1 MTIIVLNPATKEPL
15 DPQRTPVNGD
25 LVEEIMPGGMKK
37 RYTFLDLVEPEPIP
51 IRIISVRS
59 FLNRFTLPERIALR
73 TAVGVDPIVEDLM
86 ESLKLAAF
94 IDLDDP
100 IIPPGLG
107 YIAGMSQAPDPV
119 IAQPIISPTRI
130 PELLVDGEEYE
141 EYTGFR

>member
-1 MTIIVLNPATKEPL
+1 MTIIVLNPTTKEPL
-15 DPQRTPVNGD
+15 DPQRAPVDGD
-25 LVEEIMPGGMKK
+25 LVEETMPGGMKK
-37 RYTFLDLVEPEPIP
+37 RYTYLGLLEPQPIP

-73 TAVGVDPIVEDLM
+73 TMVSMDPIVEDLF

-100 IIPPGLG
+100 LIPPGLG
-107 YIAGMSQAPDPV
+107 YIAGLSQPPDPV
-119 IAQPIISPTRI
+119 IAQPVISPTRI
-130 PELLVDGEEYE
+130 AELLADGEEYE